1 MNILNRI
8 YLYYNC
14 IVSTQ
19 KKTMKFKNQQFQ
31 LSPKNQVSPERQI
44 FSTPPLKNI

>member
-31 LSPKNQVSPERQI
+31 LSPKNQVSPEIQI